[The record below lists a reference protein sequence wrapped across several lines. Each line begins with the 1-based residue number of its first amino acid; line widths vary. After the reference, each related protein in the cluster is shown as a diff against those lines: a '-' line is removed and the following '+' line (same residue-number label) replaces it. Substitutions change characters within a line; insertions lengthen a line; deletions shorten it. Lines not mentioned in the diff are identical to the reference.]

1 MSQTSTL
8 ENKNIYNPFAG
19 PEIERVIHT
28 TQAQEEIW
36 TACKLGGDNANRAYN
51 ESVSL
56 RLKGKLNLKSMEAA
70 FHDLIKRHESL
81 RCVFSTDG
89 YYMTIFKNL
98 EIPFWLE
105 DITDL
110 SYENKEKAIA
120 NYLDKQAEHIFDLS
134 KGPLINCGLIKISD
148 SESQLVLM
156 AHHIICDGW
165 SIGIMLQELG
175 ILYSAYVQNKAIEI
189 SSPEKFSTYADEQ
202 LELIE
207 SESYKEIETYWLN
220 QYKESVPELILPT
233 DYDRPLLRNYDSKRL
248 DFILNK
254 DLLNSLKKTGRDANC
269 SLVTTLLAVFDL
281 LLLRLTG
288 QEDIVVGLP
297 TAGQSVTGKTHLV
310 GHCVSFLPLRSKIDS
325 TQSFNDYLKQRNSD
339 LFDAYDHQQLSF
351 GHLLKMLSIPRDP
364 SKIPLIPVAFNV
376 DLGLT
381 DGVSFHDLNYKLI
394 SNPRKYEIFEI
405 FLNATGTQENL
416 SFEWAFNAKLFKTDT
431 IEKMMK
437 SFEEIIEKITKDSSK
452 NIGQIVFQ
460 DFTSHYK
467 ELNNTISSYPK
478 STLHELFAD
487 RVEKYPDAIALEYYD
502 RKISYWELGQKI
514 NQIAHYLSYK
524 GLKPRQVVAISLGR
538 SPELIASLFAI
549 LQCGASYVPI
559 DVNYPDA
566 RLNLMIKD
574 SNASFYI
581 GESSK
586 TNLPKNVISLPI
598 TTILNEIVNFP
609 KNPLNLKVTTESPA
623 YIIYTSGSTGK
634 PKGVQVAH
642 CNVIN
647 LIFSMA
653 KEPGISAKDKIFSVT
668 TISFDAMVMEIYLPL
683 IFGASVVLVDE
694 DTRRNGKLLLKKIET
709 DGVTMMWGTP
719 SIWQI
724 LIDTGWNTSLKLKV
738 LIGGEPVPLSLAQEL
753 LARCSEV
760 WNIYG
765 PTETTVCCILTQI
778 SKTDNPI
785 TIGKPIANTQ
795 IYLLNPKGNLVKPG
809 IIGEIAIA
817 GDGVSQGYLNRPELN
832 KERFI
837 TNPFENETESKMY
850 LSGDL
855 GKLLPSGQ
863 IQCLGRRDRQVKVRG
878 YRIEL
883 EEIEHVLMAIEGVK
897 LAVVL
902 AENDILIAFIQIDIE
917 LNPEINPVKL
927 CRQELT
933 SQLPSFMVPNIFQ
946 VVDKIPTTENGKI
959 DRKALLK
966 YRSDSNSKKVYTSPR
981 TENEKLVASIW
992 KENLNLENIDVFSN
1006 FFEIGGH
1013 SIKAVKIILDTE
1025 KLTGKKIPLSSLFQY
1040 PTVEK
1045 FAELLET
1052 DKEIDLDCLVPIKPN
1067 GGKTPLF
1074 IVHGAGLNVL
1084 NFIDLSKHFDEDQ
1097 PVYGLQGTA
1106 KSYDTWYESIEDM
1119 AAHYIEAIIKINPQG
1134 PYALAGFSF
1143 GGVVVFEMT
1152 RQLKEQE
1159 KKVIFTGLL
1168 DSYADSSYYFKT
1180 YEQKIIAK
1188 SSDLAKRRLN
1198 ILKDMLSS
1206 WSSFKAHIKNK
1217 KVYLLKKY
1225 FGYQK
1230 SMTKQEILA
1239 LAEFTMANNM
1249 VNKIADRY
1257 HLKPQ
1262 DFSVDL
1268 FRSKDENSFDRL
1280 DPIYLGWQ
1288 KAATKGITIHDI
1300 SGNHLDILAPPND
1313 KFLARTLQ
1321 DILNNR
1327 TNVTKS

>member
-1 MSQTSTL
+1 MQPTIPSLKSQPF
-8 ENKNIYNPFAG
+8 NPFAG
-19 PEIERVIHT
+19 PEIACVIHT

-36 TACKLGGDNANRAYN
+36 TACKLGGDNANRAFN

-56 RLKGKLNLKSMEAA
+56 RFEGKINLKAMESA
-70 FHDLIKRHESL
+70 FHSLIKRHESL

-89 YYMTIFKNL
+89 YFMTIFENL
-98 EIPFWLE
+98 EIPFLFK
-105 DITDL
+105 DISDL
-110 SYENKEKAIA
+110 SDENKEKAIA
-120 NYLDKQAEHIFDLS
+120 DYLDKQAEYIFDLC
-134 KGPLINCGLIKISD
+134 KGPLIKCGLIKISN

-175 ILYSAYVQNKAIEI
+175 ILYSAYAQNNPIKIPPA
-189 SSPEKFSTYADEQ
+189 EKFCMYADEQ

-207 SESYKEIETYWLN
+207 SDSYKKIEQYWLN
-220 QYKESVPELILPT
+220 QYQDSIPELTLPT
-233 DYDRPLLRNYDSKRL
+233 DYNRPPLRTYESKRL

-254 DLLNSLKKTGRDANC
+254 DLLNSLKKIGIDANC
-269 SLVTTLLAVFDL
+269 SLVTTLLSVFDL
-281 LLLRLTG
+281 LLLKLTG
-288 QEDIVVGLP
+288 QEDVVVGLP
-297 TAGQSVTGKTHLV
+297 TAGQSATGMTHLV
-310 GHCVSFLPLRSKIDS
+310 GHCVSFLPLRSKID
-325 TQSFNDYLKQRNSD
+325 TAQSFKDYLKQRSSN

-405 FLNATGTQENL
+405 FLNATGTQDNL
-416 SFEWAFNAKLFKTDT
+416 SFEWSFNTKLFKPDT
-431 IEKMMK
+431 IEKMMV
-437 SFEEIIEKITKDSSK
+437 SFEEIIEKVTKDPSK

-460 DFTSHYK
+460 DFTSVYK

-487 RVEKYPDAIALEYYD
+487 RAKKTPHAMALEYYD
-502 RKISYWELGQKI
+502 RKISYLELGHTI
-514 NQIAHYLSYK
+514 NQIAHYFWSK
-524 GLKPRQVVAISLGR
+524 GLRPGQVVAVSLNR
-538 SPELIASLFAI
+538 SPEFIASLFAI

-559 DVNYPDA
+559 DVLYPDT
-566 RLNLMIKD
+566 RLNLMVED
-574 SNASFYI
+574 SNATFYI
-581 GESSK
+581 GESLK
-586 TNLPKNVISLPI
+586 TNLPDEVVSIPIS
-598 TTILNEIVNFP
+598 TVLNNIVTFP
-609 KNPLNLKVTTESPA
+609 KTPLDLKVSSESPA

-642 CNVIN
+642 RNVIN
-647 LIFSMA
+647 LIYSMA
-653 KEPGISAKDKIFSVT
+653 KEPGISANDKIFSVT

-683 IFGASVVLVDE
+683 VFGASVVLVDE
-694 DTRRNGKLLLKKIET
+694 DTRRNGPLLLKKIET
-709 DGVTMMWGTP
+709 DGVTIMWGTP

-724 LIDTGWNTSLKLKV
+724 LIDTGWKTPLNLKV
-738 LIGGEPVPLSLAQEL
+738 LIGGEPVPLTLAQEL
-753 LARCSEV
+753 LARCREV

-778 SKTDNPI
+778 SKNDNPI
-785 TIGKPIANTQ
+785 TIGKPVANTQ

-809 IIGEIAIA
+809 TVGEIAIA
-817 GDGVSQGYLNRPELN
+817 GDGVSLGYLNRPELN

-837 TNPFENETESKMY
+837 ANPFENKTESKMY

-855 GKLLPSGQ
+855 GKLLPNGQ
-863 IQCLGRRDRQVKVRG
+863 IQCLGRIDKQVKVRG

-883 EEIEHVLMAIEGVK
+883 GEIEHVLMAIEGIK

-902 AENDILIAFIQIDIE
+902 AENDILMAFIQVDFEIKTDIDPI
-917 LNPEINPVKL
+917 KL
-927 CRQELT
+927 CQQELT
-933 SQLPSFMVPNIFQ
+933 SQLPSFMVPNVFHVI
-946 VVDKIPTTENGKI
+946 DKIPTTENGKI

-966 YRSDSNSKKVYTSPR
+966 SKSDLESKKVYTNPR

-992 KENLNLENIDVFSN
+992 KENLNLENIDIFSD

-1013 SIKAVKIILDTE
+1013 SIKAVKIILDIE

-1052 DKEIDLDCLVPIKPN
+1052 DKEIHLDCLVPIKPN

-1106 KSYDTWYESIEDM
+1106 KSYDAWYESIEDM
-1119 AAHYIEAIIKINPQG
+1119 AAHYIEAIVKINPTG

-1152 RQLKEQE
+1152 RQLKEQGKE
-1159 KKVIFTGLL
+1159 VIFTGLL
-1168 DSYADSSYYFKT
+1168 DSHVDSSYYHET
-1180 YEQKIIAK
+1180 YEQKKLAK
-1188 SSDLAKRRLN
+1188 SSDLAKRRFA

-1206 WSSFKAHIKNK
+1206 WGSFKRHLKTK
-1217 KVYLLKKY
+1217 KEYLLKRY
-1225 FGYQK
+1225 FN
-1230 SMTKQEILA
+1230 SLSEQEALA
-1239 LAEFTMANNM
+1239 LAEFTAANSM
-1249 VNKIADRY
+1249 VNKIVDRY

-1262 DFSVDL
+1262 NFSVDL
-1268 FRSKDENSFDRL
+1268 FRSKDEKSDYIT
-1280 DPIYLGWQ
+1280 DPIHLGWE
-1288 KAATKGITIHDI
+1288 KAAIKGVSIHDI
-1300 SGNHLDILAPPND
+1300 SGSHLEILAPPND

-1321 DILNNR
+1321 DILNKR
-1327 TNVTKS
+1327 TNVAKL